1 MTNLLAM
8 STSDYKGTWE
18 FIVQLG
24 ILFAAVITA
33 NILRRK
39 IPFIRKSLLPSAVIG
54 GMILLLLK
62 LIPPVK
68 AFINEDF
75 MEIVAYHCL
84 GLGFISMT
92 LKDSGKK
99 APGQGM
105 TVFKTG
111 ATVVNTYL
119 VQVVVGMV
127 ITILLSLL
135 SIYKEKLFPGGG
147 VLLSFGFGQGP
158 GQALN
163 NGLILE
169 KENPAFAGANF
180 GLAIASCGFFMAC
193 IVGVIYLNIAK
204 RKGKIKETGGKFV
217 DEQTENAKDI
227 IPISQSIDRLTM
239 QIALVF
245 AVYAVAYLF
254 LFGLEKLCDWATFLG
269 NFGKTISDLFY
280 GFNFLIGTVFAILAK
295 QIIKLLKK
303 SNAMKHTYTD
313 NYLLN
318 RISGLVFDVM
328 ILAAT
333 AAIDF
338 NKLEGLL
345 LPLILVCTIGTVA
358 TFAYLKFVCNRLY
371 PTYSEEAFI
380 SLFGMLTGTAST
392 GTILLREVD
401 PEFKTPAS
409 YNMVMQS
416 LPAILF
422 GFPIMLLVGYLK
434 MGMLESIITVAI
446 CAALFVVFNLFTMFD
461 FKNKRFMFRQ
471 KKDSPQ

>member
-1 MTNLLAM
+1 MTNLLSM
-8 STSDYKGTWE
+8 STSDYNGTWA
-18 FIVQLG
+18 FIAQMG
-24 ILFAAVITA
+24 ILFGAVIIA

-54 GMILLLLK
+54 GMLILLLK

-99 APGQGM
+99 QPGQGM
-105 TVFKTG
+105 TIFKTG

-119 VQVVVGMV
+119 IQVIVGML
-127 ITILLSLL
+127 ITIPLSLL
-135 SIYKEKLFPGGG
+135 AVYKEKLFPGAG
-147 VLLSFGFGQGP
+147 VLLAFGFGQGP

-163 NGLILE
+163 NGVILQTE
-169 KENPAFAGANF
+169 HPYFEGANF
-180 GLAIASCGFFMAC
+180 GLAIATCGFFVAC
-193 IVGVIYLNIAK
+193 LVGVVYLNIAK
-204 RKGKIKETGGKFV
+204 KKGKIKNSGGDFIDET
-217 DEQTENAKDI
+217 DENAKDI
-227 IPISQSIDRLTM
+227 IPVSQSIDRLTM

-245 AVYAVAYLF
+245 AIYAISYLF
-254 LFGLEKLCDWATFLG
+254 LFGLEKLCAAATFLG

-338 NKLEGLL
+338 NKLEGLW
-345 LPLILVCTIGTVA
+345 LPLILVCAIGSVVS
-358 TFAYLKFVCNRLY
+358 FIYLKFVCKRLY
-371 PTYSEEAFI
+371 PTYEEEAFV

-392 GTILLREVD
+392 GTILLREID

-416 LPAILF
+416 MPAILF

-434 MGMLESIITVAI
+434 VGLVESVITTGI
-446 CAALFVVFNLFTMFD
+446 CAVLFIAFNLFTMFD
-461 FKNKRFMFRQ
+461 FKNKRFMFKN
-471 KKDSPQ
+471 KK